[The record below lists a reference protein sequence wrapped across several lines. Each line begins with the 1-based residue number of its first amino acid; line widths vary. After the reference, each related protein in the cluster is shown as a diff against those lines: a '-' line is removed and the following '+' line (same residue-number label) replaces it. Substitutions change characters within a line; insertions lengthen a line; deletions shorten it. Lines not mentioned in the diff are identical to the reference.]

1 MFTMNAYCFWF
12 SCFVLLN
19 YKILEGGP
27 NTDQNLCEF
36 LMAAVTGDHS
46 THVIALEGGRPR
58 CISLK
63 LKLSH
68 QQDCVPSGG
77 PRGEFHF
84 HAFFRAWRLPASLG
98 SWPHHPVLCFCLCCS
113 SSVEPRGWS
122 VEPCGWSVEPR
133 GWSVVVLASTGSS
146 WLGAL
151 ESARARNPSCPP
163 A

>member
-1 MFTMNAYCFWF
+1 MFPMNAYCFWF

-27 NTDQNLCEF
+27 NIDQNLCEF

-46 THVIALEGGRPR
+46 THIIVLEGGRPS
-58 CISLK
+58 CVSLK

-77 PRGEFHF
+77 SRGELHF
-84 HAFFRAWRLPASLG
+84 HAFFRVWRLPTSLG
-98 SWPHHPVLCFCLCCS
+98 SWPHRPVLCFCLCCS
-113 SSVEPRGWS
+113 SSVKPH
-122 VEPCGWSVEPR
+122 GWSVEPR

-146 WLGAL
+146 WLGASG
-151 ESARARNPSCPP
+151 SARARNPSCPP